1 MAMGVI
7 GIRGKS
13 GTSTVVYS
21 KTVSDSSQ
29 LFLKLFV
36 SSSPMVC
43 EWAKA
48 SKTRYKTVLALCT

>member
-7 GIRGKS
+7 GIGGKS

-29 LFLKLFV
+29 VFLKLPV
-36 SSSPMVC
+36 SSSPMVGLQDQ
-43 EWAKA
+43 
-48 SKTRYKTVLALCT
+48 VQDCT

>member
-13 GTSTVVYS
+13 GTSTVVCS
-21 KTVSDSSQ
+21 KTVSYSSQ
-29 LFLKLFV
+29 LFLKLPV
-36 SSSPMVC
+36 SSSPLVC

-48 SKTRYKTVLALCT
+48 SKTRYKTVLDACN